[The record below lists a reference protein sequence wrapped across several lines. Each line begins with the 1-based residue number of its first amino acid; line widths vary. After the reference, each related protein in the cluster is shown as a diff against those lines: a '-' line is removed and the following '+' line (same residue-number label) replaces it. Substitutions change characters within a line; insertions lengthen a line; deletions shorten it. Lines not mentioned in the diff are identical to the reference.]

1 MAKKVNTF
9 KEYLDDKERV
19 TPEERALID
28 FDVELIG
35 KLIEA
40 REEKGFSQRELA
52 ELSGIKQPA
61 IARIES
67 LKSKPQINTLVK
79 VLRPLG
85 YKLTITPIREKPAGS
100 H

>member
-9 KEYLDDKERV
+9 REYLNDEERV
-19 TPEERALID
+19 SPEECALIE

-40 REEKGFSQRELA
+40 REAKGFSQRELA

-61 IARIES
+61 IARMES
-67 LKSKPQINTLVK
+67 LKSKPQIDTLVK

-85 YKLTITPIREKPAGS
+85 YKLTITPIQEKPARS
-100 H
+100 R